1 MSFLKT
7 LTFTTANDLAPSLIE
22 KKRYKLIKAL
32 NEQLSLL
39 ENPSFS
45 KTRKK
50 WVMIDGE
57 KVLTQK
63 NMPVRPWW
71 KETLDGKIVLS
82 VRSGLKRLEF
92 EKGKSAIV
100 VANLETLT
108 KIIKGLLDA
117 VKIGELD
124 HLLTDVKSKQIVIPK
139 TKAAQKKDDYMCG
152 YVSLLCNRTYTS

>member
-63 NMPVRPWW
+63 NMPIRPWW

-139 TKAAQKKDDYMCG
+139 TKAA
-152 YVSLLCNRTYTS
+152 

>member
-32 NEQLSLL
+32 NEQLAVL

-45 KTRKK
+45 KSRKK

-63 NMPVRPWW
+63 NMPIRPWW

-100 VANLETLT
+100 VANFETLA

-124 HLLTDVKSKQIVIPK
+124 HLLTDIKTKQIIIPKSK
-139 TKAAQKKDDYMCG
+139 A
-152 YVSLLCNRTYTS
+152 S

>member
-22 KKRYKLIKAL
+22 KKRFKLIKAL

-63 NMPVRPWW
+63 NMPIRPWW
-71 KETLDGKIVLS
+71 KESLDGKIVLS

-92 EKGKSAIV
+92 EKGKSAIA

-139 TKAAQKKDDYMCG
+139 TKAA
-152 YVSLLCNRTYTS
+152 

>member
-7 LTFTTANDLAPSLIE
+7 LSFTTANDLAPSTIE

-63 NMPVRPWW
+63 NMPIRPWW
-71 KETLDGKIVLS
+71 KETLDGKVALT

-100 VANLETLT
+100 VANLEMLT
-108 KIIKGLLDA
+108 KIIRGLLDA

-124 HLLTDVKSKQIVIPK
+124 HLMNDIKTKQIAISK
-139 TKAAQKKDDYMCG
+139 TKAA
-152 YVSLLCNRTYTS
+152 

>member
-32 NEQLSLL
+32 SEQLSLL

-63 NMPVRPWW
+63 NMPIRPWW
-71 KETLDGKIVLS
+71 KETLDGKVALT

-124 HLLTDVKSKQIVIPK
+124 HLLNDTKTKQIIIPK
-139 TKAAQKKDDYMCG
+139 NKAA
-152 YVSLLCNRTYTS
+152 

>member
-63 NMPVRPWW
+63 NTPIRPWW
-71 KETLDGKIVLS
+71 KETLDGKVILS

-100 VANLETLT
+100 VANLETLA
-108 KIIKGLLDA
+108 KIIKGLIDA
-117 VKIGELD
+117 AMTGELD
-124 HLLTDVKSKQIVIPK
+124 HLLDGKPK
-139 TKAAQKKDDYMCG
+139 APATPRQKAA
-152 YVSLLCNRTYTS
+152 

>member
-39 ENPSFS
+39 DNPSFS

-63 NMPVRPWW
+63 NMPIRPWW

-100 VANLETLT
+100 VANLETLA

-124 HLLTDVKSKQIVIPK
+124 HLLNDVKSKQIVIPK
-139 TKAAQKKDDYMCG
+139 TKA
-152 YVSLLCNRTYTS
+152 S

>member
-7 LTFTTANDLAPSLIE
+7 LTFTTANDLAPSIIE

-63 NMPVRPWW
+63 NMPIRPWW

-100 VANLETLT
+100 VTNLETLA

-139 TKAAQKKDDYMCG
+139 TKAA
-152 YVSLLCNRTYTS
+152 

>member
-1 MSFLKT
+1 MVSFLKT

-63 NMPVRPWW
+63 NMPIRPWW

-100 VANLETLT
+100 VANLETLA

-139 TKAAQKKDDYMCG
+139 TKAA
-152 YVSLLCNRTYTS
+152 

>member
-7 LTFTTANDLAPSLIE
+7 LTFTTASDLAPSPVE

-63 NMPVRPWW
+63 NTPIRPWW
-71 KETLDGKIVLS
+71 KETLDGKVALS

-100 VANLETLT
+100 VANLEMLA
-108 KIIKGLLDA
+108 KIIRGLLDA

-124 HLLTDVKSKQIVIPK
+124 HLLNDIKTKQIAISK
-139 TKAAQKKDDYMCG
+139 TKAA
-152 YVSLLCNRTYTS
+152 

>member
-32 NEQLSLL
+32 NEQLAVL

-71 KETLDGKIVLS
+71 KETLDGKVVLS

-100 VANLETLT
+100 IANLETLA

-124 HLLTDVKSKQIVIPK
+124 HLLNDIKTKQIIIPKSK
-139 TKAAQKKDDYMCG
+139 A
-152 YVSLLCNRTYTS
+152 S

>member
-1 MSFLKT
+1 MTFLKT
-7 LTFTTANDLAPSLIE
+7 LTFTTANDLAPSPVE

-63 NMPVRPWW
+63 NMPIRPWW
-71 KETLDGKIVLS
+71 KETLDSKVIFFA
-82 VRSGLKRLEF
+82 RSGLRRIEF
-92 EKGKSAIV
+92 EKGKTAIV
-100 VANLETLT
+100 LSDIDALPKL
-108 KIIKGLLDA
+108 IKGLIDA
-117 VKIGELD
+117 AITGELD
-124 HLLTDVKSKQIVIPK
+124 HLLMAK
-139 TKAAQKKDDYMCG
+139 TRPVAAPRNKAA
-152 YVSLLCNRTYTS
+152 

>member
-1 MSFLKT
+1 MMSFIKT

-32 NEQLSLL
+32 NEQLAVL

-71 KETLDGKIVLS
+71 KETLDGKVVLS

-100 VANLETLT
+100 IANLETLA

-124 HLLTDVKSKQIVIPK
+124 HLLNDIKTKQIIIPKSK
-139 TKAAQKKDDYMCG
+139 A
-152 YVSLLCNRTYTS
+152 S

>member
-7 LTFTTANDLAPSLIE
+7 LTFTTADDLAPSTIE

-63 NMPVRPWW
+63 NMPIRPWW
-71 KETLDGKIVLS
+71 KETLEGKIMLF
-82 VRSGLKRLEF
+82 VRSGLKKLEF
-92 EKGKSAIV
+92 EKGKSVIIV
-100 VANLETLT
+100 SNADELKKL
-108 KIIKGLLDA
+108 IRGLIDA
-117 VKIGELD
+117 TSNGELD
-124 HLLTDVKSKQIVIPK
+124 HLLGEKINQSTIKKQKV
-139 TKAAQKKDDYMCG
+139 A
-152 YVSLLCNRTYTS
+152 

>member
-32 NEQLSLL
+32 NDQLSLL

-63 NMPVRPWW
+63 NTP
-71 KETLDGKIVLS
+71 I
-82 VRSGLKRLEF
+82 RL
-92 EKGKSAIV
+92 
-100 VANLETLT
+100 
-108 KIIKGLLDA
+108 
-117 VKIGELD
+117 
-124 HLLTDVKSKQIVIPK
+124 
-139 TKAAQKKDDYMCG
+139 
-152 YVSLLCNRTYTS
+152 

>member
-63 NMPVRPWW
+63 NMPIRPWW
-71 KETLDGKIVLS
+71 KETLDGKVALT

-100 VANLETLT
+100 VANLETLA
-108 KIIKGLLDA
+108 KILKGLLDA

-124 HLLTDVKSKQIVIPK
+124 HLLTDIKTKQIIIPKSK
-139 TKAAQKKDDYMCG
+139 A
-152 YVSLLCNRTYTS
+152 S

>member
-22 KKRYKLIKAL
+22 KKRFKLIKSL
-32 NEQLSLL
+32 NEQLALL
-39 ENPSFS
+39 DNPSFS

-50 WVMIDGE
+50 WVVIDGE

-71 KETLDGKIVLS
+71 KETLDGKIALI

-100 VANLETLT
+100 LT
-108 KIIKGLLDA
+108 NMEALIK
-117 VKIGELD
+117 
-124 HLLTDVKSKQIVIPK
+124 
-139 TKAAQKKDDYMCG
+139 
-152 YVSLLCNRTYTS
+152 

>member
-63 NMPVRPWW
+63 NMPIRPWW

-100 VANLETLT
+100 VTNLETLA

-139 TKAAQKKDDYMCG
+139 TKAA
-152 YVSLLCNRTYTS
+152 